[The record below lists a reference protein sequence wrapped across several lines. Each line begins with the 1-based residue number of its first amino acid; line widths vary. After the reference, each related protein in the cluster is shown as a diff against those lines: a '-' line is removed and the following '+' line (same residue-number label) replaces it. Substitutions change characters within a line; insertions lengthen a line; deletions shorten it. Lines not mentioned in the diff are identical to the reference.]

1 MTTLFFL
8 PDSRIAASQAR
19 SVYPALLVGT
29 VLVCNLVPL
38 SIGYLVA
45 NITFFTILFSLTLRY
60 ARPSQWLADRIAS
73 EQASRLAPS
82 SASPDEALISQ
93 APRER
98 VSYIDDLRAALTVA
112 VVLHHCTGAVNG
124 GSSLGLS
131 IGAFRNPLQVVTT
144 WFLILQQSYFMSL
157 FFFISALL
165 VPQSLARK
173 GRTAFLADR
182 FKRIGV
188 PLMIYSLVAGPALG
202 LIGAAF
208 AGAPLVYTGPNPNV
222 AWYLAWLLM
231 FTTAYTAI
239 PIDGEGAPGEPV
251 PRPSLAVLAGA
262 GAVLGALQFVQLAFL
277 PAFISMPIS
286 FGSLP
291 FDAAAFWAG
300 TAAAH
305 GRWLVAP
312 FAERDVAIARGA
324 VVAIAAGLL
333 ALLGSIYA
341 SGGGYYLL
349 AYNAC
354 GVDPAVTAMPG
365 ADAVL
370 TILGQLFVLCVV
382 LGVFALCVSV
392 ALLDFF
398 QRNAATP
405 GPWRKWIANVSFAAY
420 LVHPLAVLPLTAALA
435 RASGVALRWSEKSP
449 VDAISCMSMAVLG
462 GGFVGLVAV
471 ALPLTYAAATLLKM
485 IPVIR
490 DFL

>member
-8 PDSRIAASQAR
+8 PNSRIAASQAR

-73 EQASRLAPS
+73 EQASRLGPS
-82 SASPDEALISQ
+82 SASPDEALIPQ

-112 VVLHHCTGAVNG
+112 VVLHHCAGAVNG

-173 GRTAFLADR
+173 GRTAFLSDR

-208 AGAPLVYTGPNPNV
+208 AGPTLVLQGPYPNV
-222 AWYLAWLLM
+222 A
-231 FTTAYTAI
+231 
-239 PIDGEGAPGEPV
+239 GACG
-251 PRPSLAVLAGA
+251 
-262 GAVLGALQFVQLAFL
+262 
-277 PAFISMPIS
+277 
-286 FGSLP
+286 GS
-291 FDAAAFWAG
+291 
-300 TAAAH
+300 
-305 GRWLVAP
+305 
-312 FAERDVAIARGA
+312 A
-324 VVAIAAGLL
+324 VV
-333 ALLGSIYA
+333 
-341 SGGGYYLL
+341 
-349 AYNAC
+349 
-354 GVDPAVTAMPG
+354 
-365 ADAVL
+365 
-370 TILGQLFVLCVV
+370 
-382 LGVFALCVSV
+382 
-392 ALLDFF
+392 
-398 QRNAATP
+398 
-405 GPWRKWIANVSFAAY
+405 
-420 LVHPLAVLPLTAALA
+420 
-435 RASGVALRWSEKSP
+435 
-449 VDAISCMSMAVLG
+449 
-462 GGFVGLVAV
+462 
-471 ALPLTYAAATLLKM
+471 
-485 IPVIR
+485 
-490 DFL
+490 